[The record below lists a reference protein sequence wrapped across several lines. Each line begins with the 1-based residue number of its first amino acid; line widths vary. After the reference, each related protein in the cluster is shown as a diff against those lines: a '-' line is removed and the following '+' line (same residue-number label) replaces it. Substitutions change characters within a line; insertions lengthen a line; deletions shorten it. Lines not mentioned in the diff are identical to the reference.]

1 MDYVHNDVCFLSL
14 HDSVYSLWHRMV
26 LYMMYYPSHLKYAAV
41 EVDMHD
47 NRPATQI
54 KTSVKRDEW
63 QLSIVLSWVVLLYT

>member
-1 MDYVHNDVCFLSL
+1 
-14 HDSVYSLWHRMV
+14 MV

-41 EVDMHD
+41 EVGMHD
-47 NRPATQI
+47 DRPPTRI